1 MRRFILESISHV
13 ARQALSGSRQGL
25 CCLPHKQLAE
35 VLLPGKLLSQFRRG
49 RVPQEVLER
58 NTWYEQRIIYV
69 KQFRCLPPDRRV
81 NTATQRLYGGNSSC
95 QRMGQ
100 AFLTTRQEKLAPG
113 GELLLRGQNQQP
125 RPALSEKEALLA

>member
-58 NTWYEQRIIYV
+58 NTWYEQRISTEN
-69 KQFRCLPPDRRV
+69 RSLGLPPVRLVTAPRSACMVVIPPASGWVRR
-81 NTATQRLYGGNSSC
+81 
-95 QRMGQ
+95 
-100 AFLTTRQEKLAPG
+100 F
-113 GELLLRGQNQQP
+113 
-125 RPALSEKEALLA
+125 